1 MPMMALEEVLPVAR
15 VVSVADVS
23 RTATT
28 ATWPEAFLQFNKQ
41 AQPCLPVFWKRYCSF
56 HGGGFSDDVFLFWFP
71 LFWFPSLL
79 FCTMMPDGSG
89 C

>member
-1 MPMMALEEVLPVAR
+1 MPMMVLEEVLPVAR

-28 ATWPEAFLQFNKQ
+28 ATWPEAFIQYNKQ
-41 AQPCLPVFWKRYCSF
+41 AQPWLPVFWKRYGSF
-56 HGGGFSDDVFLFWFP
+56 HRGCFGDDVFLFWFP
-71 LFWFPSLL
+71 SFL
-79 FCTMMPDGSG
+79 FCTTMADGSG